1 MNESNQSQIQ
11 STPGPRRALVTGAST
26 GIGEAT
32 VRLLRSHGWETVATA
47 RRVERLAALAAEG
60 LEPEEWSGAEQ
71 VLRAADPD
79 VQPGSAHAGLP
90 EALPGWDSILL
101 RRRA

>member
-47 RRVERLAALAAEG
+47 RRVERLEALAAETG
-60 LEPEEWSGAEQ
+60 CTW
-71 VLRAADPD
+71 VAADL
-79 VQPGSAHAGLP
+79 QSPG
-90 EALPGWDSILL
+90 EVDALAARVL
-101 RRRA
+101 

>member
-32 VRLLRSHGWETVATA
+32 VRLLRSHG
-47 RRVERLAALAAEG
+47 
-60 LEPEEWSGAEQ
+60 
-71 VLRAADPD
+71 
-79 VQPGSAHAGLP
+79 
-90 EALPGWDSILL
+90 
-101 RRRA
+101 

>member
-47 RRVERLAALAAEG
+47 RRVERLEALAAETG
-60 LEPEEWSGAEQ
+60 CTW
-71 VLRAADPD
+71 VAADLQSRLGA
-79 VQPGSAHAGLP
+79 QPAGHR
-90 EALPGWDSILL
+90 DH
-101 RRRA
+101 RRRRMTQN